1 MSGVH
6 EIIAVESG
14 NGVRGLL
21 LLCGRQGRGR
31 EGWAVALGLEEQCG
45 WQMHLTET
53 TDWEQGIDLFGHY
66 SDSFESVLRIRA
78 CVLLAVHTFTKQ
90 IMSKPYQ

>member
-31 EGWAVALGLEEQCG
+31 EGWAVALGLRGEVRVADAFDG
-45 WQMHLTET
+45 NHET
-53 TDWEQGIDLFGHY
+53 GNKG
-66 SDSFESVLRIRA
+66 
-78 CVLLAVHTFTKQ
+78 
-90 IMSKPYQ
+90 